1 MKYIIDTD
9 PGIDDAVA
17 IMMGYLNGLDIVGF
31 TLAQGNIK
39 IDNSLRN
46 LKVVE
51 DMLGS
56 DIKIYKSKQ
65 LENIDYELAS
75 YAHGKNGLGD
85 IATPKSER
93 RVSRMSAEDFIV
105 EAAHT
110 YDKLTIVCFGPL
122 TNLANAIKQD
132 KTIVDKISRV
142 VIMGISYN
150 AKSKE
155 LYHEFNLSVNPEAA
169 KEVLKAGF
177 KNIRIITHEAG
188 VAAWIEKDYL
198 ESLRKSKNKISRF
211 IGRITHRY
219 MKFSKKHYNVEG
231 FTAADPLTMAAIL
244 NGKIVRYKPCKIKV
258 DLINRGV
265 SKVKLVDESNIKIST
280 GINLKEFRKT
290 FKETFKE

>member
-65 LENIDYELAS
+65 SENIDYALAS

-93 RVSRMSAEDFIV
+93 ISF
-105 EAAHT
+105 
-110 YDKLTIVCFGPL
+110 CF
-122 TNLANAIKQD
+122 
-132 KTIVDKISRV
+132 
-142 VIMGISYN
+142 
-150 AKSKE
+150 
-155 LYHEFNLSVNPEAA
+155 
-169 KEVLKAGF
+169 
-177 KNIRIITHEAG
+177 
-188 VAAWIEKDYL
+188 
-198 ESLRKSKNKISRF
+198 
-211 IGRITHRY
+211 
-219 MKFSKKHYNVEG
+219 
-231 FTAADPLTMAAIL
+231 
-244 NGKIVRYKPCKIKV
+244 
-258 DLINRGV
+258 
-265 SKVKLVDESNIKIST
+265 LV
-280 GINLKEFRKT
+280 
-290 FKETFKE
+290 